1 MEKTLKLDLKRT
13 FYIGFAFFAI
23 LMVWQIYNHY
33 APLFL
38 DQMLKANLQDETQR
52 WYIIGIIM
60 AMDNFFALFM
70 LPLFGALSDKTLSKH
85 GKRMPYII
93 VGMVLS
99 IIIFPMIA
107 VFYFGDSIVGVII
120 FMGLTLVV
128 MNVYRSPAVSLMPD
142 VTPKP
147 LRSKANGIINL
158 VGYIGAILAG
168 GLAIVFKFTEDN
180 NNYLVPFLI
189 SSVFLFIALVLLL
202 VKIRENKI
210 LAEVKED
217 MELGEQYALTEDTI
231 EENKPLS
238 KKDKKN
244 LIILLI
250 SVFLWFA
257 SFNAVETFLSV
268 YAENV
273 LGNSAIAGTAVI
285 ILTVSSIITF
295 IPAGILSTRFG
306 RKNIVVFG
314 LFVILFALILLI
326 LIKDFNIFMILS
338 FVLAGVGWASINVN
352 SYPMLVE
359 MTHKGNI
366 GKYTGLYYTFSMLA
380 QSFTPIIAGAIMTF
394 LLGPEPL
401 FYYSA
406 VLMALATFV
415 FITFK
420 ENKAAVKKQKTLLES
435 FDND

>member
-1 MEKTLKLDLKRT
+1 METTLKLNYKRT

-38 DQMLKANLQDETQR
+38 DQMLQANLQNATQR

-70 LPLFGALSDKTLSKH
+70 LPLFGALSDKTLSKY
-85 GKRMPYII
+85 GKRMPYIV
-93 VGMVLS
+93 VGMILS
-99 IIIFPMIA
+99 IIVFPLIA
-107 VFYFGDSIVGVII
+107 VFYFLDSLVGVIVM
-120 FMGLTLVV
+120 MGLTLVV
-128 MNVYRSPAVSLMPD
+128 MNVYRSPAISLMPD

-180 NNYLVPFLI
+180 RNYVIPFII
-189 SSVFLFIALVLLL
+189 SSVFLLVALVMLL
-202 VKIRENKI
+202 VKIRENAI
-210 LAEVKED
+210 LKEVQKE
-217 MELGEQYALTEDTI
+217 MELGEQYSLTEDVIT
-231 EENKPLS
+231 ENKPLS
-238 KKDKKN
+238 KSDKRN

-273 LGNSAIAGTAVI
+273 LNNSAIAGTAVI

-295 IPAGILSTRFG
+295 VPAGLVTSRFG
-306 RKNIVVFG
+306 RKNVVLFG
-314 LFVILFALILLI
+314 LITILLALILLI
-326 LIKDFNIFMILS
+326 LIREFNIWMMLS
-338 FVLAGVGWASINVN
+338 FSLAGIGWASINVN

-394 LLGPEPL
+394 LLGPDPL

-406 VLMALATFV
+406 VLMAAALLV
-415 FITFK
+415 FMLFK
-420 ENKAAVKKQKTLLES
+420 ENKLAVKKQKTILES